1 MADRLDSGHVI
12 TDEDVDTARLIM
24 DLDQALGR
32 ATDPLTERVAET
44 PTDRVR
50 SLMAEPGVG
59 NGHPL
64 ADAEKLAQALTSPE
78 HTAELARDVA
88 AELPNLDPAEK
99 SRVTRQIENVLRRRL
114 RALVTRTDPHS

>member
-1 MADRLDSGHVI
+1 MAERLDSGHVI

-24 DLDQALGR
+24 DLDRALGR

-44 PTDRVR
+44 PTDRVQ
-50 SLMAEPGVG
+50 SLVAEPRAG
-59 NGHPL
+59 NGHAA
-64 ADAEKLAQALTSPE
+64 ADAESLARALTSPE

-114 RALVTRTDPHS
+114 RALVTRTEPHS